1 MRVYLVPLLLLLA
14 SCSSVQKMALRG
26 TTPVFVEA
34 GDKMLLERDWNFYRE
49 SAPGNLK
56 FLETVYLQDKDNIEL
71 LATLIKA
78 YAGYAFTVPESL
90 ALEDELSGAEES
102 VHKKTA
108 ISFYTRA
115 LDYGLD
121 YFNRRGVTRKSLLDH
136 NEKDLEKILEDK
148 FKKKD
153 YSAVLFTAQAWG
165 SLINLQKDNVALVSH
180 IPKVKVL
187 FDWVCRRDPNI
198 ENGVCDIFFA
208 QYEANLP
215 RIAGGN
221 PEKARELYQNAMKKH
236 PKHLLIRQG
245 YIQYSLLPAF
255 DKEAFDQEAKVLV
268 EELSKWD
275 DMSRDNL
282 EDRSEYKAVEHLN
295 LFNAIAKKRFEII
308 QKYQNKIFEG

>member
-1 MRVYLVPLLLLLA
+1 MRVCFLTVLFLVT

-34 GDKMLLERDWNFYRE
+34 GDKMLMERDWEFYRE

-56 FLETVYLQDKDNIEL
+56 LIETVYLQDKDNTEL
-71 LATLIKA
+71 LATMIKA
-78 YAGYAFTVPESL
+78 YAGYAFTVPETL
-90 ALEDELSGAEES
+90 ALDDELSGADES
-102 VHKKTA
+102 AHKKTA
-108 ISFYTRA
+108 IALYTRA

-121 YFNRRGVTRKSLLDH
+121 YFQRKGITRKNLLDN
-136 NEKDLEKILEDK
+136 NEKELVKILEDK

-153 YSAVLFTAQAWG
+153 HSAVLFTAQAWG

-180 IPKVKVL
+180 IPKVKTL
-187 FDWVCRRDPNI
+187 FDWVCKRDPSI

-221 PEKARELYQNAMKKH
+221 PEKARELYQNAIKKR

-245 YIQYSLLPAF
+245 YIQFSLLPAF

-275 DMSRDNL
+275 DISRDNL
-282 EDRSEYKAVEHLN
+282 ENRSEYKAVEHLN